1 MKTMISDDN
10 VTSID
15 IREMR
20 LMQAKLS
27 ITQTMAKKEQYSV
40 PVLVGDKVTNVSLK
54 IVRGVDT
61 KGIVDVMLES
71 EMAGKIAAT
80 FQAKEEGISGL
91 IVTDKQDTRDLLSDQ
106 MGFLAS
112 TIMENDGEKVDL
124 SVAVEKNL
132 DLNHFSGA
140 VKAKPENGNTA
151 VKESDSE
158 TESTEYKVQTKRLYH
173 IAESFLKLINEF
185 A

>member
-1 MKTMISDDN
+1 M
-10 VTSID
+10 
-15 IREMR
+15 
-20 LMQAKLS
+20 
-27 ITQTMAKKEQYSV
+27 
-40 PVLVGDKVTNVSLK
+40 TNVSLK
-54 IVRGVDT
+54 IVRGVDM

-91 IVTDKQDTRDLLSDQ
+91 IVTDKQETRDLLSDQ

-112 TIMENDGEKVDL
+112 SIMENDGEQVDL

-132 DLNHFSGA
+132 DLNHFSGVA
-140 VKAKPENGNTA
+140 KAKSENADATA
-151 VKESDSE
+151 KENDSQ
-158 TESTEYKVQTKRLYH
+158 TENSEYKVQTKRLYH